1 MKGLFFEEIAEGQT
15 ETLGSYHF
23 TREAIISYARKYDP
37 QPFHLD
43 EEAGRRSHFGS
54 LCASGWHTCAAWM
67 KCFVSFNDRHMTMR
81 RARGET
87 AAQLGPSPGF
97 ENLRWLKP
105 VYAGETLHCRRT
117 TLEARRSASRPD
129 MGLVK
134 FRWELF
140 GAEGEK
146 TTDIVATCLLAVR
159 AAK

>member
-37 QPFHLD
+37 QPFHLE

-67 KCFVSFNDRHMTMR
+67 KCFVSFNDRHMAMR
-81 RARGET
+81 RDRGET

-105 VYAGETLHCRRT
+105 VRVGDTLTYRAIVTGKR
-117 TLEARRSASRPD
+117 LLASRPGWGMVSFSND
-129 MGLVK
+129 CVNQ
-134 FRWELF
+134 
-140 GAEGEK
+140 EGETVFTFDGK
-146 TTDIVATCLLAVR
+146 VLVPCR
-159 AAK
+159 G

>member
-1 MKGLFFEEIAEGQT
+1 MTPGATTPRLWYEDFPAGEVVEYGDYHVSAEEIIEFA
-15 ETLGSYHF
+15 
-23 TREAIISYARKYDP
+23 REFDP

-43 EEAGRRSHFGS
+43 EEAARKSILGG
-54 LCASGWHTCAAWM
+54 LCASGWHVCAI
-67 KCFVSFNDRHMTMR
+67 FMR
-81 RARGET
+81 MMFDGFIRET
-87 AAQLGPSPGF
+87 ASMGSPGV
-97 ENLRWLKP
+97 EEVKWLKP